1 MKKLDVLRL
10 NEVFNR
16 FGDMK
21 YGVKFSYFLAKNR
34 IAIKSEVEALDEA
47 RKPEQDFLDFE
58 LERVKLAQ
66 EYSDK
71 DSAGKPMVQNGAFVI
86 VTKLDKFEKEMEK
99 LKKKFKGSVEQR
111 ESQMKEFEKLLSEEY
126 VMSNPF
132 KISFGEL
139 PESIEPSVVE
149 VLITADLIKEE

>member
-66 EYSDK
+66 EYADK

-99 LKKKFKGSVEQR
+99 LKKKFKASIEQR

-126 VMSNPF
+126 IMSNPF
-132 KISFGEL
+132 KISFSEL
-139 PESIEPSVVE
+139 PDSIEPSVVE

>member
-47 RKPEQDFLDFE
+47 RKPDQDFLDFE

-71 DSAGKPMVQNGAFVI
+71 DSAGKPMIQNNSFVI
-86 VTKLDKFEKEMEK
+86 VQKADAFEKEMSK
-99 LKKKFKGSVEQR
+99 LKKKFKTAIEQR
-111 ESQMKEFEKLLSEEY
+111 EEQVKEFEKIVDEDFTL
-126 VMSNPF
+126 SNPF
-132 KISFGEL
+132 KISFSDL
-139 PESIEPSVVE
+139 PQSIEPSVIE
-149 VLITADLIKEE
+149 VLIAADLIKEE

>member
-34 IAIKSEVEALDEA
+34 IAIKSEVDALDEA
-47 RKPEQDFLDFE
+47 RKPDQDFLDFE

-71 DSAGKPMVQNGAFVI
+71 DSAGKPMIQNNSFVI
-86 VTKLDKFEKEMEK
+86 VAKADAFEKEMNK
-99 LKKKFKGSVEQR
+99 LKKKFKSAIEQR
-111 ESQMKEFEKLLSEEY
+111 EAQIKEFEKIVDEEFTL
-126 VMSNPF
+126 SNPF
-132 KISFGEL
+132 KISFEDL
-139 PESIEPSVVE
+139 PQSIEPSVVE
-149 VLITADLIKEE
+149 VLIAADLIKEN

>member
-34 IAIKSEVEALDEA
+34 IAIKPEVEALDEA
-47 RKPEQDFLDFE
+47 RKPDQEFLDFE

-71 DSAGKPMVQNGAFVI
+71 DSSGKPMIQNGAFVI
-86 VTKLDKFEKEMEK
+86 VEKLDTFDKQMEK
-99 LKKKFKGSVEQR
+99 LKKKFKSAIEQR
-111 ESQMKEFEKLLSEEY
+111 EAQMKEFDKLLKDEY
-126 VMSNPF
+126 TMTNPF
-132 KISFGEL
+132 KISFAEL
-139 PESIEPSVVE
+139 PQSIEPSIVE
-149 VLITADLIKEE
+149 VLITSDLIKDE

>member
-34 IAIKSEVEALDEA
+34 IAIKQEVEALDEA

-71 DSAGKPMVQNGAFVI
+71 DSAGKPMIQNNSFVI
-86 VTKLDKFEKEMEK
+86 VQKADAFEKEMNK
-99 LKKKFKGSVEQR
+99 LKKKFKNAIEQR
-111 ESQMKEFEKLLSEEY
+111 EAQVKEFEKILDEDYTLP
-126 VMSNPF
+126 NPF
-132 KISFGEL
+132 KIPFSEL
-139 PESIEPSVVE
+139 PQSIEPSVVE
-149 VLITADLIKEE
+149 VLISADLIKEE